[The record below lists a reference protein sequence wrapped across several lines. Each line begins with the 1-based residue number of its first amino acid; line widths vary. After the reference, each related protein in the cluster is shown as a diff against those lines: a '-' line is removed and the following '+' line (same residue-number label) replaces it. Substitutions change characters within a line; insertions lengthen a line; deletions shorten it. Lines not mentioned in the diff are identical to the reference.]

1 MVTHDENPCLQEMP
15 GEHALIMDFTSTTLL
30 KNISRSGNNYGPE
43 KKGVSVSKLGQ
54 RHFDSLGHLLVT
66 GDCLSNALHEQVY
79 SHYRDLHL
87 FFGQNLLK

>member
-1 MVTHDENPCLQEMP
+1 MMKIPVSKILP

-30 KNISRSGNNYGPE
+30 KNINRSRKMVLK

-66 GDCLSNALHEQVY
+66 GDCLSNALHEEVY

-87 FFGQNLLK
+87 FFGQNLVK